1 MQISKLYETKLE
13 CSSYNVTIDST
24 DTTVTLTL
32 VDFNGSPVTNTA
44 VTLKADK
51 GYFTKAVGKTTT
63 TYTDASATKTINA
76 TTDNNGKVVATWT
89 ASEWG
94 LCTFSANN
102 NNTQVNIT
110 GWKVVYSSSDGTV
123 RVSLYEDNFFLK
135 VSSHPLSINANSEW
149 QDDAIGCQLLVSPK
163 PDGDYYS
170 LTAWVDS
177 IYCRFTHD
185 GVLQFKNT
193 SSKNFNQA
201 ISCAI
206 TGKINRSS

>member
-102 NNTQVNIT
+102 INSQIIVKGWRKIYNSNNTTAWINDECFRVGVADYSLNLAKNTRYTNKIT
-110 GWKVVYSSSDGTV
+110 VTG
-123 RVSLYEDNFFLK
+123 
-135 VSSHPLSINANSEW
+135 LS
-149 QDDAIGCQLLVSPK
+149 
-163 PDGDYYS
+163 PDIYYYS
-170 LTAWVDS
+170 NTGSSVIEARLTPE
-177 IYCRFTHD
+177 
-185 GVLQFKNT
+185 
-193 SSKNFNQA
+193 
-201 ISCAI
+201 
-206 TGKINRSS
+206 GKIQFRNNHASNDYSNTISTTFFGKLND

>member
-1 MQISKLYETKLE
+1 ML
-13 CSSYNVTIDST
+13 
-24 DTTVTLTL
+24 
-32 VDFNGSPVTNTA
+32 
-44 VTLKADK
+44 
-51 GYFTKAVGKTTT
+51 
-63 TYTDASATKTINA
+63 
-76 TTDNNGKVVATWT
+76 
-89 ASEWG
+89 
-94 LCTFSANN
+94 SANN

-110 GWKVVYSSSDGTV
+110 GWKVVYSPSDDTV

-149 QDDAIGCQLLVSPK
+149 QDDAIGRQLLVSPK

-185 GVLQFKNT
+185 GVLQFRNT